1 MNVSECALCVDLVLL
16 YIGTILYH
24 ASDVLNKVVFVNVS
38 RKRKG
43 DTQVFSLYLFI
54 FEVFV
59 FADSKISVNNPSL
72 LFSKRKMTM
81 KRLTTV
87 QSVTMNCGVECSKS
101 RVY

>member
-1 MNVSECALCVDLVLL
+1 MFDREVLYLNVSECALCVDLVLL

-38 RKRKG
+38 RKIKG

-59 FADSKISVNNPSL
+59 LRIVKYL
-72 LFSKRKMTM
+72 
-81 KRLTTV
+81 
-87 QSVTMNCGVECSKS
+87 
-101 RVY
+101 